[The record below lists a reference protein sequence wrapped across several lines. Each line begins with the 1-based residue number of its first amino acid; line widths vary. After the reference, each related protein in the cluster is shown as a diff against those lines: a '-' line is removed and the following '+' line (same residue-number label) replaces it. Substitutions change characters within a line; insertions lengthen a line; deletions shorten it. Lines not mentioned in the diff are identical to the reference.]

1 LEPAPPQDAVRPPA
15 GLWELYWG
23 FLSIGARSFGG
34 VLPWAHRVLVEE
46 RRWLAP
52 GDFAEVLAL
61 CQFLPGPN
69 VGNVSIVLGRRWFG
83 PAGSAVAFLGL
94 MALPLVWVFALALLY
109 ADFAAHPVV
118 SAVVT
123 GVGIAGGGLFIGTA
137 LKLAKPLARKP
148 WGLSL
153 AVACFGVIALG
164 RVSLFAVLPV
174 AAVLGWLAARRG
186 LL

>member
-1 LEPAPPQDAVRPPA
+1 LEPAPPQDAARPPA

-34 VLPWAHRVLVEE
+34 VLPWAHRVMVEE
-46 RRWLAP
+46 RRWVAP
-52 GDFAEVLAL
+52 ADFAEVLAL

-83 PAGSAVAFLGL
+83 LAGSAVAFAGL
-94 MALPLVWVFALALLY
+94 MALPLLWVFGLALLY
-109 ADFAAHPVV
+109 AESASNPAVR
-118 SAVVT
+118 AVVT

-148 WGLSL
+148 WAAAL
-153 AVACFGVIALG
+153 ATACFGVLALG
-164 RVSLFAVLPV
+164 RVSLFAALPV
-174 AAVLGWLAARRG
+174 AALLGWLLARRN
-186 LL
+186 LA